1 MKDDLWITAE
11 AILWASFM
19 APRRGRVNLHSLS
32 PEKRKEVRQDLAKQQ
47 EQSFIR
53 EWEMYERWLQ
63 H

>member
-1 MKDDLWITAE
+1 MKDDSWITAE